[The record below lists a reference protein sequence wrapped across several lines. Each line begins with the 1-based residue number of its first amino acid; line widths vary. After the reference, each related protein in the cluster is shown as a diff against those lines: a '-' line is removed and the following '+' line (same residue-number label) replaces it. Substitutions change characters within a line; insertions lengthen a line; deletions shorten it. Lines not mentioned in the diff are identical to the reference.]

1 MRDEPAPAAVPAPRP
16 ETRPAGARPAEARPA
31 AASATATPGR
41 DTPVRTDESAA
52 SRLIGVD
59 VARGLALFGII
70 AVHALVE
77 GNEDGSP
84 ATNYLVF
91 GGRSAALFAL
101 LAGVAF
107 AFMTR
112 RRRVRPGADLTAAAA
127 TLATRAGLL
136 LVVGLALG
144 WTDPEIAAVIL
155 PYYAIMFLLAIPLV
169 LLPTGVLAGLTVV
182 LAGGLPVLS
191 ALLRPALPVPTLD
204 NPHLGD
210 IFSDPLGLLSE
221 LTFTGAYP
229 ALTWVTYLCAG
240 IAVGRLRLS
249 SIRTALGL
257 LGGGAAAALA
267 ATGASWYLLGAMG
280 GYARIAAVT
289 PPAQL
294 ETAPTIVDFVNAS
307 PDGVTP
313 TTTWW
318 WMATIA
324 PHSGTPLDLVQTIGS
339 ALGVLGLALLL
350 THVPGRLIGYVLRP
364 VAAAGSMTLTLY
376 TLSLLYMNSGLD
388 DFDPVPGYVFQVV
401 AAMLIGVAWKRAVGR
416 GPLEAAVSMLSHAA
430 RDRVRRG
437 RGDRGRGDRGRS
449 GKRRDGRD
457 RVETPGASRAPV
469 RVGDDRH

>member
-1 MRDEPAPAAVPAPRP
+1 
-16 ETRPAGARPAEARPA
+16 
-31 AASATATPGR
+31 ATATPGR
-41 DTPVRTDESAA
+41 DTPVRADTAS
-52 SRLIGVD
+52 SRLVGVD
-59 VARGLALFGII
+59 VARGVALFGII

-77 GNEDGSP
+77 GTEDGAP

-112 RRRVRPGADLTAAAA
+112 RRRLRPGVDARAAAA
-127 TLATRAGLL
+127 TLATRSGVL
-136 LVVGLALG
+136 LVIGLALG

-155 PYYAIMFLLAIPLV
+155 PYYAVMFLLAIPLV

-182 LAGGLPVLS
+182 FAGGLPVLS
-191 ALLRPALPVPTLD
+191 ALLRPGLPAATLD

-210 IFSDPLGLLSE
+210 LVTDPLGLLSE

-249 SIRTALGL
+249 SPRTGIALL
-257 LGGGAAAALA
+257 AGGAAAAGA
-267 ATGASWYLLGAMG
+267 ATATSWWLLGPMG
-280 GYARIAAVT
+280 GYARIAAAT

-294 ETAPTIVDFVNAS
+294 ETAPTIVDFVNGS

-318 WMATIA
+318 WMATVA
-324 PHSGTPLDLVQTIGS
+324 PHSGAPLDMVQTIGS
-339 ALGVLGLALLL
+339 ALAVLGAALLL
-350 THVPGRLIGYVLRP
+350 GHVPGRLIGHVLRP

-376 TLSLLYMNSGLD
+376 TVSLLFMNSPLD
-388 DFDPVPGYVFQVV
+388 DFDPLPGYLWQVA
-401 AAMLIGVAWKRAVGR
+401 AAMLIGVAWRRAVGR
-416 GPLEAAVSMLSHAA
+416 GPLEGAMSVLAHAA
-430 RDRVRRG
+430 RDRARRGHRAADEPSG
-437 RGDRGRGDRGRS
+437 RGDR
-449 GKRRDGRD
+449 RD
-457 RVETPGASRAPV
+457 RVETADGARAPV
-469 RVGDDRH
+469 AAGDDRH